1 MKDTNINCPWEH
13 LFYLC
18 DIFVPTSSE
27 CYVSKT
33 TQAFKGDFWKIFTVN
48 DTGISKDEIF
58 LELIILHKSLETDL
72 ESIHGFVRLLDS

>member
-1 MKDTNINCPWEH
+1 MYQKPHKLLKPW
-13 LFYLC
+13 Y
-18 DIFVPTSSE
+18 I
-27 CYVSKT
+27 Y
-33 TQAFKGDFWKIFTVN
+33 KGDFWKIFTVN